1 MICGYEVATDF
12 IAYPTFHATIEN
24 NLRFRVDCQSR
35 FSNDP
40 DLVLKQAEIHFK
52 EATDFCE
59 KAVDAG
65 SQKAKT
71 VLTSLQKSLLDIQQ
85 FLYTGEYNAVEAD
98 PKPVIKR
105 ADTHYRLALELW
117 EIAAQMGDADAE
129 KKLRWMNAAEA
140 KSGHNGSNAHN
151 KRNVTE
157 NIGALSEEINSETAD
172 AFYKKAIDCL
182 FSENVEER
190 KGAVPL
196 LIKAVEVG
204 SEHSMI
210 LLGKCYKTGW
220 SVGQAVAELSTPTS
234 MNYLYSK
241 LAGSLNA
248 IMGSLAVCLTEITE
262 QKGGAAEAVAGKAEF
277 DVVMTSFGAKKIKVI
292 KEIRGITGLGL
303 LTANAMVEKVP
314 ITVKEGVSKEDA
326 KALKAQLE
334 AVGASVEVKQVT
346 TSLE

>member
-1 MICGYEVATDF
+1 M
-12 IAYPTFHATIEN
+12 FH
-24 NLRFRVDCQSR
+24 
-35 FSNDP
+35 
-40 DLVLKQAEIHFK
+40 H
-52 EATDFCE
+52 
-59 KAVDAG
+59 
-65 SQKAKT
+65 
-71 VLTSLQKSLLDIQQ
+71 
-85 FLYTGEYNAVEAD
+85 
-98 PKPVIKR
+98 
-105 ADTHYRLALELW
+105 
-117 EIAAQMGDADAE
+117 
-129 KKLRWMNAAEA
+129 
-140 KSGHNGSNAHN
+140 
-151 KRNVTE
+151 
-157 NIGALSEEINSETAD
+157 
-172 AFYKKAIDCL
+172 
-182 FSENVEER
+182 VEER

-210 LLGKCYKTGW
+210 LLGECYKTGW

-248 IMGSLAVCLTEITE
+248 IMGSLAVCLTEIIE

-314 ITVKEGVSKEDA
+314 ITVKDGVSKEDA